1 MLKFKCFIKDVA
13 KEMPIIPTSQHNFKW
28 VNEAR
33 EFYKTANHERKTTSC
48 PGIFSLLRT
57 GWIHRSYMDIRVETY
72 HDGLSYNTMTSYD
85 QSRLAGE
92 AAKFCGQYMGFHDS
106 TQLEWVDLAE
116 GTARTMLKI
125 QSPWFV
131 EIPKGY
137 SLLMMPI
144 PYADDARFT
153 AAHGLLKGNN
163 YLNVQLFWNQKEGVE
178 IIKKGTPLNQMVLI
192 KDEPDDYEIETIE
205 SGAVDAYMK
214 ENYAWYEERHGPN
227 ATFHKR

>member
-1 MLKFKCFIKDVA
+1 MLKFKCFIKEVA
-13 KEMPIIPTSQHNFKW
+13 ENMPLIPIREHKFKW
-28 VNEAR
+28 VEEAK
-33 EFYKTANHERKTTSC
+33 EFYKTANHPVKTTSC
-48 PGIFSLLRT
+48 PGMFSMLNT

-72 HDGLSYNTMTSYD
+72 KDGDSYKTMTSYD
-85 QSRLAGE
+85 QERIAGE
-92 AAKFCGQYMGFHDS
+92 AGPFVGQYIDFHS
-106 TQLEWVDLAE
+106 SIQTQWIDFPK
-116 GTARTMLKI
+116 GSSRTMLKI

-163 YLNVQLFWNQKEGVE
+163 YLNVQLFWNQKEGIE

-192 KDEPDDYEIETIE
+192 KDELDDYEIEVIE
-205 SGAVDAYMK
+205 PSAVEGYLK
-214 ENYAWYEERHGPN
+214 ENYAYFEQRLGPN
-227 ATFHKR
+227 APFHKR